1 VGILLGG
8 SQFQVHLADNFA
20 TVQGRLG
27 GGSYDMMVELSAFAE
42 KHQLH
47 PPIAQV
53 FEFEEAV
60 KALEA
65 LRESTGV
72 GKTVVEV

>member
-1 VGILLGG
+1 
-8 SQFQVHLADNFA
+8 
-20 TVQGRLG
+20 
-27 GGSYDMMVELSAFAE
+27 MMVELSAFAE

-53 FEFEEAV
+53 SEFEEAD

-72 GKTVVEV
+72 GKIVVEV